1 MAYEFLRQHQPFIYP
16 KSPTPDLLDEI
27 ANIKRRIERDV
38 VGAEN
43 LERDVKLGSGGI
55 REIEFVVQALQLIHG
70 ARHPFLQ
77 ESSTFKALRGLRQL
91 DLLPREEVL
100 TLDKAYRFL
109 RRVEH
114 RLQIEAEQQ
123 THTVPQEQTALRR
136 LALSLRFSSE
146 QEFTAVLREHMR
158 AVRSVFQRVITE
170 THVEP
175 VQPNRAIF
183 SDQKRA
189 AKALGDLA
197 QGPTGFH
204 IAPRTR
210 QIFRKLRPVLL
221 EWLTRSADPDTSL
234 NQFVRFVEAY
244 GLRSLLFELLVTNP
258 RLLELLV
265 KTFDASRF
273 ASELLIRRPQLFEEI
288 TRGEQLDQAIALEEH
303 LRRLNLLNLGGAS
316 FDAVRAYRQT
326 QLLRILLRDVLSL
339 SALTGP
345 QTELAALA
353 EACLLFVIKLLGSE
367 QLTIIA
373 LGKFGGREISYGAD
387 LDVVFVG
394 DDIRAAQNLIVTMA
408 QPTAEGNIWVLDARL
423 RPEGEKGP
431 LVCSLE
437 TYRSYYASR
446 AQPWELQALT
456 RARAF
461 TGPLQN
467 EFIEI
472 AKRAWDTAGQYA
484 DLGVRIDN
492 MLERI
497 RRERGSGSDFL
508 DFKTGTGGMIEG
520 EFLVQALQMRENI
533 WETNWENAVDRL
545 HEAGCLSDSELANL
559 KNAYRFLRKCEL
571 ALRRY
576 ENKGVSV
583 ISDNPTEQRKLA
595 VRVGCP
601 DLDGFRAK
609 YVDARERIHALYNRH
624 IKNASD

>member
-1 MAYEFLRQHQPFIYP
+1 M
-16 KSPTPDLLDEI
+16 
-27 ANIKRRIERDV
+27 
-38 VGAEN
+38 
-43 LERDVKLGSGGI
+43 
-55 REIEFVVQALQLIHG
+55 
-70 ARHPFLQ
+70 
-77 ESSTFKALRGLRQL
+77 
-91 DLLPREEVL
+91 
-100 TLDKAYRFL
+100 
-109 RRVEH
+109 
-114 RLQIEAEQQ
+114 
-123 THTVPQEQTALRR
+123 
-136 LALSLRFSSE
+136 
-146 QEFTAVLREHMR
+146 
-158 AVRSVFQRVITE
+158 
-170 THVEP
+170 
-175 VQPNRAIF
+175 
-183 SDQKRA
+183 
-189 AKALGDLA
+189 
-197 QGPTGFH
+197 
-204 IAPRTR
+204 
-210 QIFRKLRPVLL
+210 
-221 EWLTRSADPDTSL
+221 L
-234 NQFVRFVEAY
+234 N
-244 GLRSLLFELLVTNP
+244 
-258 RLLELLV
+258 
-265 KTFDASRF
+265 
-273 ASELLIRRPQLFEEI
+273 
-288 TRGEQLDQAIALEEH
+288 
-303 LRRLNLLNLGGAS
+303 
-316 FDAVRAYRQT
+316 
-326 QLLRILLRDVLSL
+326 L
-339 SALTGP
+339 SALSGP

-394 DDIRAAQNLIVTMA
+394 DNIRAAQNLIVTMA

-437 TYRSYYASR
+437 TYRSYYAGR

-461 TGPLQN
+461 AGPLQN

-472 AKRAWDTAGQYA
+472 AKHAWDTAGHHA

-545 HEAGCLSDSELANL
+545 HKAGCLSDSELANL